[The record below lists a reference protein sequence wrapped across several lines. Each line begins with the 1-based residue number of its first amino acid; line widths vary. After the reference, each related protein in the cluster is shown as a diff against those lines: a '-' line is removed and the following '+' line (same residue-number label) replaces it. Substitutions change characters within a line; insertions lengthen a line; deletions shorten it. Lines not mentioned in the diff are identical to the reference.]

1 MSQNQSTTAQPGA
14 PQQQTAVVKYD
25 NVADLVMKRVESFTA
40 DGGLVLPK
48 SYSVGNNLKS
58 AWLILQ
64 EAVDRNNKP
73 VLEVCTKASIANAL
87 FDMVLQG
94 LSVSKAQGYFIPYG
108 NKLEFQ
114 RSYFGTVALAKRV
127 GGGIKREPVANV
139 IYEGDE
145 FVYTIDPKTGLI
157 QIIKHDQKIE
167 NIDDAKIKAA
177 YAIATF
183 EDGRTEVT
191 IMTIDQI
198 KKAWNQG
205 ATKGQSPAHKNFPAE
220 MCKKTVIGKACKM
233 VINSSDDAWLYEGK
247 ADEDDVD
254 VAQRQRDAEVQG
266 RSTTKLE
273 DADYEE
279 ISTGAAGTA
288 EPQQQ
293 QPAPDP
299 SAPANDDEPG
309 Y

>member
-14 PQQQTAVVKYD
+14 QQPQTAVVKYE

-94 LSVSKAQGYFIPYG
+94 LSVSKAQGYFIAYG

-139 IYEGDE
+139 IYEGDK
-145 FVYTIDPKTGLI
+145 FVYTIDPKTGLF
-157 QIIKHDQKIE
+157 QIIEHDQKIE

-177 YAIATF
+177 YAITTF

-220 MCKKTVIGKACKM
+220 MCKKTVIGRACKM

-273 DADYEE
+273 DAEYEE
-279 ISTGAAGTA
+279 VATGTTQLSQNTDAA
-288 EPQQQ
+288 
-293 QPAPDP
+293 PAPAP
-299 SAPANDDEPG
+299 EAPANEDGPG

>member
-1 MSQNQSTTAQPGA
+1 MSQNQSAQPGT
-14 PQQQTAVVKYD
+14 QQQQAAVVKYE

-58 AWLILQ
+58 AWLVLQ
-64 EAVDRNNKP
+64 EAVDRNQKP

-94 LSVSKAQGYFIPYG
+94 LSVSKAQGYFIAYG

-139 IYEGDE
+139 IYEGDK
-145 FVYTIDPKTGLI
+145 FVYTIDPKTGLF
-157 QIIKHDQKIE
+157 QIIEHDQKIE

-177 YAIATF
+177 YAITTF

-220 MCKKTVIGKACKM
+220 MCKKTVIGRACKM

-273 DADYEE
+273 DAEYEE
-279 ISTGAAGTA
+279 VATGTTQLPQNTDAA
-288 EPQQQ
+288 
-293 QPAPDP
+293 PAPAP
-299 SAPANDDEPG
+299 EAPANEDGPS

>member
-14 PQQQTAVVKYD
+14 QQPQAAVVKYD

-48 SYSVGNNLKS
+48 SYSGGNNLKS

-94 LSVSKAQGYFIPYG
+94 LSVSKNQGYFIAYG

-139 IYEGDE
+139 IYEGDK
-145 FVYTIDPKTGLI
+145 FVYTIDPKTGLF
-157 QIIKHDQKIE
+157 QIIEHDKKIE

-177 YAIATF
+177 YAITTF

-220 MCKKTVIGKACKM
+220 MCKKTVIGRACKM

-273 DADYEE
+273 DAEYEE
-279 ISTGAAGTA
+279 VATGTTQL
-288 EPQQQ
+288 PQNTDDA
-293 QPAPDP
+293 PAPAP
-299 SAPANDDEPG
+299 EAPANEDGPG

>member
-14 PQQQTAVVKYD
+14 QQPQTAVVKYE
-25 NVADLVMKRVESFTA
+25 NVADLVMKRIESFTA

-64 EAVDRNNKP
+64 EAVDRNDKP

-94 LSVSKAQGYFIPYG
+94 LSVSKAQGYFIAYG

-145 FVYTIDPKTGLI
+145 FVYTIDPKTGLF

-177 YAIATF
+177 YAITTF

-220 MCKKTVIGKACKM
+220 MCKKTVIGRACKM

-247 ADEDDVD
+247 ADEDDAD

-279 ISTGAAGTA
+279 VSAGTA
-288 EPQQQ
+288 QLPQSQESA
-293 QPAPDP
+293 PAPT
-299 SAPANDDEPG
+299 APANDDEPG

>member
-1 MSQNQSTTAQPGA
+1 MSQNQSAQPGTQ
-14 PQQQTAVVKYD
+14 QQQTAVVKYE

-94 LSVSKAQGYFIPYG
+94 LSVSKAQGYFIAYG

-139 IYEGDE
+139 IYEGDK
-145 FVYTIDPKTGLI
+145 FVYTIDPKTGLF
-157 QIIKHDQKIE
+157 QIIEHDQKIE

-177 YAIATF
+177 YAITTF

-220 MCKKTVIGKACKM
+220 MCKKTVIGRACKM

-273 DADYEE
+273 DAEYEE
-279 ISTGAAGTA
+279 VATGTTQLPQNTDAA
-288 EPQQQ
+288 
-293 QPAPDP
+293 PAPAP
-299 SAPANDDEPG
+299 EAPANEDGPG

>member
-14 PQQQTAVVKYD
+14 QQPQTAVVKYE

-94 LSVSKAQGYFIPYG
+94 LSVSKAQGYFIAYG

-139 IYEGDE
+139 IYEGDK
-145 FVYTIDPKTGLI
+145 FVYTIDPKTGLF
-157 QIIKHDQKIE
+157 QIIEHDQKIE

-177 YAIATF
+177 YAITTF

-220 MCKKTVIGKACKM
+220 MCKKTVIGRACKM

-273 DADYEE
+273 DAEYEE
-279 ISTGAAGTA
+279 VATGTTQLPQNTDAA
-288 EPQQQ
+288 
-293 QPAPDP
+293 PAPAP
-299 SAPANDDEPG
+299 EAPANEDGPG